1 MISPAERGGVLDS
14 ATGAEG
20 AERGFSLL
28 ELLTVLVLLGIL
40 AGVSVPAIG
49 RFMDN
54 LSFRKQV
61 GSVVANL
68 RYVRL
73 QAVTRGEDIVVSL
86 EEEGR
91 LLRLTGGLEEERF
104 LDIEDEALLVLEP
117 GEIVFSPRGYV
128 TPARLTL
135 SQDKRSRIIIMDPL
149 TALPVIQ

>member
-1 MISPAERGGVLDS
+1 MISPASKYS
-14 ATGAEG
+14 AALPRK
-20 AERGFSLL
+20 AIRLQGFSLL
-28 ELLTVLVLLGIL
+28 ELLTVLILLGFL

-49 RFMDN
+49 RFMEN

-73 QAVTRGEDIVVSL
+73 QAVTRGEDIFVSL
-86 EEEGR
+86 EEEGQ

-104 LDIEDEALLVLEP
+104 LDIDDEALLVLEP
-117 GEIVFSPRGYV
+117 GEIVFSPQGYV

-135 SQDKRSRIIIMDPL
+135 SMDERSRTIMMDPL

>member
-1 MISPAERGGVLDS
+1 MGEDGVQLN
-14 ATGAEG
+14 
-20 AERGFSLL
+20 RYGFSLL
-28 ELLTVLVLLGIL
+28 ELLTVLILLGFL

-49 RFMDN
+49 RFMEN

-73 QAVTRGEDIVVSL
+73 QAVTRGEDIFVSL
-86 EEEGR
+86 EEEGQ

-104 LDIEDEALLVLEP
+104 LDIDDEALLVLEP
-117 GEIVFSPRGYV
+117 GEIVFSPQGYV

-135 SQDKRSRIIIMDPL
+135 SMDERSRTIMMDPL

>member
-1 MISPAERGGVLDS
+1 MLDFV
-14 ATGAEG
+14 TKAEG
-20 AERGFSLL
+20 ADKGFSLL

-40 AGVSVPAIG
+40 AAVSVPAIG
-49 RFMDN
+49 RFMEN

-73 QAVTRGEDIVVSL
+73 KAVTTGEDIFVSL
-86 EEEGR
+86 DDDGR
-91 LLRLTGGLEEERF
+91 VMRLTGGLQEERV
-104 LDIEDEALLVLEP
+104 LDIVDEALLVLEP
-117 GEIVFSPRGYV
+117 GEIVFSPKGYV

-135 SQDKRSRIIIMDPL
+135 SQNKRSRIIMMDPL

>member
-1 MISPAERGGVLDS
+1 MNPKRVGVLDFV
-14 ATGAEG
+14 TKAEG
-20 AERGFSLL
+20 ADKGFSLL

-40 AGVSVPAIG
+40 AAVSVPAIG
-49 RFMDN
+49 RFMEN

-73 QAVTRGEDIVVSL
+73 KAVTTGEDIFVSL
-86 EEEGR
+86 DDDGR
-91 LLRLTGGLEEERF
+91 VMRLTGGLQEERV
-104 LDIEDEALLVLEP
+104 LDIVDEALLVLEP
-117 GEIVFSPRGYV
+117 GEIVFSPKGYV

-135 SQDKRSRIIIMDPL
+135 SQNKRSRIIMMDPL